1 MIKNYSSILEFLK
14 NEVEAQVDKDA
25 IEAIGILGQIQNCA
39 FFIGV
44 TLLKDILGI
53 INIISVTLQSKNATL
68 GKAKSIINGSI
79 QSIEKL
85 RSDIEFSTFWQKITS
100 LAEENDITLEV
111 PHKGRKRIRT
121 QPKSLNNF
129 YLQLTTG
136 EENEPNITQS
146 VEDYWRQN
154 LYYPIID
161 SIIVNLKYRFSED
174 SLSMACSVDNF
185 MNMNYEGSL
194 EFINNYKNVTKVSID
209 LLKAEM
215 MVFKN
220 CLPPDFNFDD
230 IKGKIN
236 KEAFPNLYKLLQI
249 AITIPI
255 SSATCERS
263 FSSMRRIKNWLR
275 TSMLQ
280 QRFSDL
286 SILNIERDLSN
297 KIQTETVLDRYNT
310 KTRKIV
316 LK

>member
-1 MIKNYSSILEFLK
+1 
-14 NEVEAQVDKDA
+14 
-25 IEAIGILGQIQNCA
+25 
-39 FFIGV
+39 V
-44 TLLKDILGI
+44 T
-53 INIISVTLQSKNATL
+53 N
-68 GKAKSIINGSI
+68 
-79 QSIEKL
+79 
-85 RSDIEFSTFWQKITS
+85 
-100 LAEENDITLEV
+100 
-111 PHKGRKRIRT
+111 
-121 QPKSLNNF
+121 
-129 YLQLTTG
+129 
-136 EENEPNITQS
+136 
-146 VEDYWRQN
+146 
-154 LYYPIID
+154 
-161 SIIVNLKYRFSED
+161 
-174 SLSMACSVDNF
+174 
-185 MNMNYEGSL
+185 
-194 EFINNYKNVTKVSID
+194 VSID

-230 IKGKIN
+230 IKRKIH

-249 AITIPI
+249 AVTIPI

-297 KIQTETVLDRYNT
+297 KIQTETVLDRFNT

>member
-1 MIKNYSSILEFLK
+1 M
-14 NEVEAQVDKDA
+14 
-25 IEAIGILGQIQNCA
+25 
-39 FFIGV
+39 
-44 TLLKDILGI
+44 
-53 INIISVTLQSKNATL
+53 
-68 GKAKSIINGSI
+68 
-79 QSIEKL
+79 
-85 RSDIEFSTFWQKITS
+85 
-100 LAEENDITLEV
+100 
-111 PHKGRKRIRT
+111 
-121 QPKSLNNF
+121 
-129 YLQLTTG
+129 
-136 EENEPNITQS
+136 
-146 VEDYWRQN
+146 
-154 LYYPIID
+154 
-161 SIIVNLKYRFSED
+161 
-174 SLSMACSVDNF
+174 
-185 MNMNYEGSL
+185 
-194 EFINNYKNVTKVSID
+194 TKVSID